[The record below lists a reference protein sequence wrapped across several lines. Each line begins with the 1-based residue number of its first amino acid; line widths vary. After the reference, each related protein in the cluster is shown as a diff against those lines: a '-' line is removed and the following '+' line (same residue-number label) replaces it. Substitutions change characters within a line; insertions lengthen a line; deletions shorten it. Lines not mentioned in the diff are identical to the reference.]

1 MCGVVLQPIAGYR
14 ADSMLVKY
22 VAGRRDLELWFAPI
36 VGTSFIAPIR
46 VLMPTLIGTLEIA
59 ADQFDA
65 VAVAAGAS
73 PRYRNRCRR
82 RNCVTKANRISSRPS
97 GRSTEGTIDMRVLI
111 AVLAIALLTVTAHA
125 QGMGRGPHQQK
136 PVQKTED
143 LAKKKALEQDYK
155 NALKNIPEVKE
166 KPDPWKTMR

>member
-1 MCGVVLQPIAGYR
+1 M
-14 ADSMLVKY
+14 
-22 VAGRRDLELWFAPI
+22 
-36 VGTSFIAPIR
+36 R
-46 VLMPTLIGTLEIA
+46 VLM
-59 ADQFDA
+59 
-65 VAVAAGAS
+65 
-73 PRYRNRCRR
+73 
-82 RNCVTKANRISSRPS
+82 
-97 GRSTEGTIDMRVLI
+97 

-125 QGMGRGPHQQK
+125 QGMGKGPPQQK